1 MQSPPH
7 PANHPTPTNE
17 HSGLRR
23 KIWVAFILQ
32 AAAISFAAVLGVYGA
47 SAVLKHVLIQRALQ
61 QEAGHFWQRR
71 DRDPAAAM
79 PDTFNMSGYLVPAA
93 APDALAPPL
102 RALAPGFHSL
112 PRSQGGSLVLV
123 EDRNG
128 QRLLLLFKQEQVD
141 SLAFW
146 FGVAPLALVLVVVYI
161 IAFSTYRTSRR
172 AISPVIWLAKQVEH
186 WDPTHPDASALDPQ
200 RLPGDVTGETLTLAS
215 SLHAF
220 ADRIG
225 RFVQREHDFTRDAS
239 HELRTPLAVIRVA
252 GDLMEGDEAL
262 SPQARRS
269 LGKIKSAGRDME
281 AIIESLLILARED
294 DVGLPDDDID
304 VAWIAREE
312 IEKARPLV
320 AGKPVE
326 LRLHEAAALTLRA
339 PAKVF
344 SVLLGNLVRN
354 ACHYTDA
361 GAVEVTIRGDSVEVS
376 DTGVGMAGADLL
388 RAFEPF
394 YRGGD
399 QRKDGHGIG
408 LSIVRRLS
416 ERYGWPVVLNSEP
429 GRGTTATINFPTV
442 IVGNIPAAGQI
453 ASAAA

>member
-1 MQSPPH
+1 MS
-7 PANHPTPTNE
+7 E
-17 HSGLRR
+17 SSGLRR

-61 QEAGHFWQRR
+61 QEAGHFWQRLE
-71 DRDPAAAM
+71 RDPAAAV
-79 PDTFNMSGYLVPAA
+79 PDTFNMTGYLVPAA
-93 APDALAPPL
+93 PASAPDATAVLPQPL
-102 RALAPGFHSL
+102 RVLAPGFHSL

-146 FGVAPLALVLVVVYI
+146 FGVVPLALVLVVVYF

-172 AISPVIWLAKQVEH
+172 AISPVIWLAKQVQH
-186 WDPTHPDASALDPQ
+186 WDPTHPDASALEPS

-252 GDLMEGDEAL
+252 GDLMDSDATL
-262 SPQARRS
+262 SPPARRS
-269 LGKIKSAGRDME
+269 LGKIQSAGRDME

-304 VAWIAREE
+304 VAAVAREE
-312 IEKARPLV
+312 IDKALPLV
-320 AGKPVE
+320 AGKPVQ
-326 LRLHEAAALTLRA
+326 LRLHEAGTPCLRA

-361 GAVEVTIRGDSVEVS
+361 GTVEVTVGRDSVEVR
-376 DTGVGMAGADLL
+376 DTGVGMAGDELL

-416 ERYGWPVVLNSEP
+416 ERYGWTVVLKSEP
-429 GRGTTATINFPTV
+429 GRGTTATISFPAV
-442 IVGNIPAAGQI
+442 I
-453 ASAAA
+453 AS